1 MKSYNI
7 RLDEND
13 KDVATAIFA
22 DLGMDFSTGIR
33 IYLQQVIQNNGIPFP
48 LVKQDN
54 NYDGKNG

>member
-13 KDVATAIFA
+13 KDAATAIFA

-54 NYDGKNG
+54 NYDVKNG